1 MSLNLSSDVSEALLP
16 PDQSSARPQADAIRT
31 LRPVRRPI
39 SDQIARQEADK
50 LATRHSRLL
59 EVLPAGVV
67 VIDGEGRVQEANAVA
82 IQLLGEPLSGERW
95 IDIIQRAFKPQPG
108 DGHDVSLRDGRKV
121 HISTTPLGIEP
132 GQIILLQDVTETR
145 ELQHKVS
152 HLQRLSTMGEVS
164 ARLAHQIRTPLS
176 SALLYL
182 SPLLKPNTDEAVRL
196 KFADRLKHSLSHM
209 EQLIKD
215 MLAFS
220 KGGLADTAPVS
231 VSTLLEETAQ
241 QSRESLHEHT
251 VRFEVFNRVN
261 DGYVYGCQ
269 AALISALNNLINNAI
284 QACDELG
291 QVQLIAERIDEAQ
304 QSTIVLSVRD
314 TGKGF
319 TQQEKEKILQ
329 PFYTTRANG
338 TGLGL
343 AVVHSI
349 AKAHKGLLTID
360 SELGKGSTFSLRLP
374 VYQSNIS
381 QDRNTPEQEY
391 AV

>member
-1 MSLNLSSDVSEALLP
+1 MSLNLSSDVSETLP
-16 PDQSSARPQADAIRT
+16 PEHASVRPHGDAIRT
-31 LRPVRRPI
+31 IRPVRPLFN
-39 SDQIARQEADK
+39 DKAARQEADN
-50 LATRHSRLL
+50 LASRHSRLL

-121 HISTTPLGIEP
+121 HISTSPLGIEP

-145 ELQHKVS
+145 ELQQKVS

-182 SPLLKPNTDEAVRL
+182 SPLLKPNTDETVRL
-196 KFADRLKHSLSHM
+196 KFADRLKHSLTHM

-215 MLAFS
+215 LLAFS
-220 KGGLADTAPVS
+220 KGGMAETAPVS
-231 VSTLLEETAQ
+231 VATLLEEAAQ
-241 QSRESLHEHT
+241 QCQQSSYENAI
-251 VRFEVFNRVN
+251 RFDVYNRVN

-269 AALISALNNLINNAI
+269 ASLVSALNNLLNNAI
-284 QACDELG
+284 QACEELG
-291 QVQLIAERIDEAQ
+291 QVQLIAERKDEGN
-304 QSTIVLSVRD
+304 QSFIVLSVRD
-314 TGKGF
+314 SGKGIEN
-319 TQQEKEKILQ
+319 QERDKILQ

-349 AKAHKGLLTID
+349 AKAHKGLLIID
-360 SELGKGSTFSLRLP
+360 SEPGKGSTFSMRLP
-374 VYQSNIS
+374 VYQSQTQQEKS
-381 QDRNTPEQEY
+381 TQEQEY
-391 AV
+391 AL